1 MANIH
6 AHISANSKYIDDEQ
20 YNQAAQRLLRKIDP
34 LPALKL
40 WLAQKDFAQVRV
52 CLNSLLRAVWL
63 PARREAKCPRCFRMK

>member
-34 LPALKL
+34 L
-40 WLAQKDFAQVRV
+40 
-52 CLNSLLRAVWL
+52 
-63 PARREAKCPRCFRMK
+63 RR